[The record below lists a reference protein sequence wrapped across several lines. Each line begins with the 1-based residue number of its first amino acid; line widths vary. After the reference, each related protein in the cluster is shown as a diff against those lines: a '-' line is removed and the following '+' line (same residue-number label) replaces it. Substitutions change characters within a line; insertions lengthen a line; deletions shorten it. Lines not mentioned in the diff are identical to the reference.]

1 MSLKFNYITGALLKI
16 AGYACTRNA
25 RNVLPAT
32 AGKRQERAM
41 MHAGIDN

>member
-1 MSLKFNYITGALLKI
+1 MLLKFHYIIGALLKI

-25 RNVLPAT
+25 RNAIPAT

-41 MHAGIDN
+41 MHAGIAK